1 MGEVPDST
9 AVDPVGHRVVFE
21 NDHVRVL
28 EVRNESGATLGMHS
42 HPPRIVVAIDGYRIR
57 STDASGDES
66 VVDRRPG
73 EAIWVEDETHSAE
86 ILIGPTHV
94 IEVEI
99 RSARR
104 RLLGRRKRQS

>member
-9 AVDPVGHRVVFE
+9 TLDPLGHRVVFE

-28 EVRNESGATLGMHS
+28 EVRSESGANLGLHS
-42 HPPRIVVAIDGYRIR
+42 HPPRLVVAIDGYRIR
-57 STDASGDES
+57 STDTAGTVS

-73 EAIWVEDETHSAE
+73 EAVWIDEEVHSAE

-99 RSARR
+99 KAAR
-104 RLLGRRKRQS
+104 